1 MDCVSTKSA
10 GFTVMVTF
18 ELRRLLKTLDV
29 NQKIP
34 FHERNL
40 YNSMGAFRFRSLLF
54 HSWKPF
60 PKLLYEPVQTFSSSS
75 ARPVSGYP
83 GSPHVRR
90 FPRVTFAREGPAADL
105 TRGEEFVVE
114 AFTLSHHV
122 TETLD
127 APNQETTLFQGVE
140 QALTHG
146 DRLRTKR
153 LSSRQRDCYKQVHD
167 RIWET
172 AQHPVHLGGPAFIAL
187 QHRRT
192 PVGSRGLHCMLT
204 PHLLS

>member
-60 PKLLYEPVQTFSSSS
+60 PKLLYEPVQTFSSRKRPVRAHPNTCPDSAMESSDLQLPGRCSSRAGCASHRNASPGPDTGTRAAHRADQAAYPAGASTVAPDSHATSS

-90 FPRVTFAREGPAADL
+90 FPRVTCAREGPAADL
-105 TRGEEFVVE
+105 TRGEEFVEE
-114 AFTLSHHV
+114 AFTFSHHV
-122 TETLD
+122 TE
-127 APNQETTLFQGVE
+127 
-140 QALTHG
+140 AL
-146 DRLRTKR
+146 
-153 LSSRQRDCYKQVHD
+153 
-167 RIWET
+167 
-172 AQHPVHLGGPAFIAL
+172 
-187 QHRRT
+187 
-192 PVGSRGLHCMLT
+192 
-204 PHLLS
+204 